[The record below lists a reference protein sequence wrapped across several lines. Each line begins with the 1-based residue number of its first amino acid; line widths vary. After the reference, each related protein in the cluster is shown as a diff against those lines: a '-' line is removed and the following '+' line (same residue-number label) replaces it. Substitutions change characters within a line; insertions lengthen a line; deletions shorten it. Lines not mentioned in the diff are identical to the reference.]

1 MWNMMCDVMPTIA
14 EDSTS
19 QRSSQFSGEDGNFEQ
34 LMVTML
40 DERDKLMETLQE
52 TQERL
57 QETEARLQE
66 IEKERDSLNRQL
78 NANIPQEFSQ
88 LTKELEAAREDFLE
102 REEEISELK
111 AERNNTR
118 LLLEH
123 LECLVSR
130 HERALRMTVVKRQ
143 AAAQSGVSSEA
154 EVLKALKSLFEHH
167 KALDEK
173 VRDRLR
179 VAQERNKSLEEELA
193 STKEELQ
200 QYKLSGHAPKS
211 AEDRPKENGQ
221 TEDGQQQNKNET
233 EHAAGQQEQQQQQQ
247 QTVQQQQQQQPQPQ
261 SIQKLGTERSTEIGS
276 RLSNGSLDPADQDS
290 ATRVID
296 LQATLDKQSSELSTW
311 QRRVAELMGRVA
323 ELEENL
329 SKAQKDLL
337 KTQETNVKLDRDLRE
352 NVAQKEDQEER
363 IAILEKRYLNAQR
376 ESTSLHDL
384 NEKLEQELQHKK
396 AQLKL
401 QEEKIAAI
409 QEKLELAEQKL
420 AQYAKLP
427 EMEEQLKQR
436 MEALTQA
443 QERHGSAED
452 RIQRLEAQLEEKNA
466 EVMRVNQ
473 RLKMNE
479 EHNTRLSTTVDKLL
493 SESNERLQV
502 HLKERMHALEEKNA
516 LTQELEKTRKIA
528 EDLQNEKT
536 EIVKELGK
544 ARLEIDSVKRQM
556 LQQEIAFNIQQ
567 TDALT
572 RSLSPNAVDPGSF
585 SRSASH
591 SSFDTH
597 SLPRRTAK
605 RSTIEE
611 ETSKNYVAR
620 TLAEQEWEKLQQAHV
635 LANVQQAFD
644 VSSDAEGDDNES
656 LFSCA
661 ADVISPT
668 GHTDAQT
675 LALMLQE
682 QLDAINNEIRL
693 IQEEKQST
701 EARAEELESR
711 VGSLEHMNLLA
722 RGRSLER
729 ASPPLSGRSTPKS
742 HHSPNRDFLHKYH
755 TAPASMS
762 PAHLHQ
768 YAASLTSPGQ
778 LSESLP
784 TSQLQLSGEEL
795 HSVSERDSTGGG
807 GSGGSDAASPLTA
820 RSIRLERVVQ
830 ALAHSQEELR
840 RRTGHTGFPSSGFPA
855 HRLIKDC
862 STACNPQHMPLCAR
876 YLSGPCG
883 HAMNNLEVDIS
894 DIDDPIFEHS
904 GTDEPSDR
912 SDRNES
918 PEETDSSFFHAS
930 CIQACP
936 VHDKHRCLRQ
946 MREFRQPSE
955 LHRINTAS
963 RSSTRIRHGQH
974 NNGALNSGTPPSPLS
989 SRHSSQDSLHKNN
1002 LSGAGLPIGQLSGS
1016 HLHMQATMSPATAA
1030 AVAAA
1035 QKKKGIKSSLGRF
1048 FSKKEKI
1055 KGKDTQMPGDIPGMG
1070 GMCTFADPDYGDSVT
1085 VAGTMGS
1092 KSDFDRRKKKNPSMF
1107 GSMLDSS
1114 RHELLAEAMKAGT
1127 PFALWNGPTVVAWL
1141 ELWVGMPTWYVAACR
1156 ANVKSGA
1163 IMSALSDTE
1172 IQREIGISNPLHRL
1186 KLRLAIQEM
1195 VSLTSPSAP
1204 KTSRTT
1210 LAFGDM
1216 NHEWIGNVWLPSL
1229 GLPQY
1234 RSTFM
1239 ECLVDARMLDHLTKK
1254 DLRGQLRMVDSFHRT
1269 SLQYGISCLKR
1280 LNYDRQQLEDRRRMA
1295 EGANVD
1301 VLVWSNDRVIRWVQ
1315 SIGLKEYGNNLLES
1329 GVHGALIALDDG
1341 FEANS
1346 FALALQIPTQN
1357 TQARQLLEM
1366 EFANLLTVGT
1376 ERRLD
1381 EANSM
1386 KS

>member
-14 EDSTS
+14 EDSIS
-19 QRSSQFSGEDGNFEQ
+19 QRSSQFSGEDANFEQ
-34 LMVTML
+34 LMVSML
-40 DERDKLMETLQE
+40 DERDKLMESLRE
-52 TQERL
+52 SQERL
-57 QETEARLQE
+57 QESEARLQE
-66 IEKERDSLNRQL
+66 VEKERDSLNRQL

-88 LTKELEAAREDFLE
+88 LSKELAAARESILE
-102 REEEISELK
+102 REEEITELK

-130 HERALRMTVVKRQ
+130 HERSLRMTVVKRQ
-143 AAAQSGVSSEA
+143 AAAQSGVSSEV

-173 VRDRLR
+173 VRERLR
-179 VAQERNKSLEEELA
+179 AALERNTSLEEELA
-193 STKEELQ
+193 ITKEEIQ
-200 QYKLSGHAPKS
+200 QYKLSGHTPKTL
-211 AEDRPKENGQ
+211 EDRPKENGQ
-221 TEDGQQQNKNET
+221 TEEGQQQNKNET
-233 EHAAGQQEQQQQQQ
+233 EQAAGQQEQQQQQL
-247 QTVQQQQQQQPQPQ
+247 QQQQQQQQQQPQ
-261 SIQKLGTERSTEIGS
+261 SIQKLGTEKPTEIGS
-276 RLSNGSLDPADQDS
+276 RLSNGSLDPADHDS
-290 ATRVID
+290 AARVLD

-311 QRRVAELMGRVA
+311 QGRVVELSGRVA
-323 ELEENL
+323 ELEETL
-329 SKAQKDLL
+329 SKTQKDLMT
-337 KTQETNVKLDRDLRE
+337 TQETNVKLQRDLRE
-352 NVAQKEDQEER
+352 KVAQKDDQEER
-363 IAILEKRYLNAQR
+363 IATLENRYVNAQR
-376 ESTSLHDL
+376 MSTNLHDL

-436 MEALTQA
+436 MEALTQQA

-502 HLKERMHALEEKNA
+502 HLKERMHGLEEKNA

-528 EDLQNEKT
+528 EDLQNEKA

-544 ARLEIDSVKRQM
+544 ARLEIDNVKRQM

-572 RSLSPNAVDPGSF
+572 RSLSPNAVDPVSF

-605 RSTIEE
+605 RPAIEE
-611 ETSKNYVAR
+611 DASKNYVAR

-644 VSSDAEGDDNES
+644 VSSDAEGDGDNES
-656 LFSCA
+656 LFSCT

-668 GHTDAQT
+668 GHTNAQT

-682 QLDAINNEIRL
+682 QLDAINDEIKL

-711 VGSLEHMNLLA
+711 VGSFGHMNLLA

-742 HHSPNRDFLHKYH
+742 HHSPNRDYLHKYH

-768 YAASLTSPGQ
+768 YAASLASPGQ

-784 TSQLQLSGEEL
+784 ASQLQLSGEEL
-795 HSVSERDSTGGG
+795 HSVSERDSTGDA
-807 GSGGSDAASPLTA
+807 GSVGSDAASPLTA

-840 RRTGHTGFPSSGFPA
+840 RRTGQTGFPSSGFPA
-855 HRLIKDC
+855 H
-862 STACNPQHMPLCAR
+862 
-876 YLSGPCG
+876 
-883 HAMNNLEVDIS
+883 
-894 DIDDPIFEHS
+894 
-904 GTDEPSDR
+904 
-912 SDRNES
+912 
-918 PEETDSSFFHAS
+918 
-930 CIQACP
+930 
-936 VHDKHRCLRQ
+936 
-946 MREFRQPSE
+946 
-955 LHRINTAS
+955 
-963 RSSTRIRHGQH
+963 RHGQH

-1002 LSGAGLPIGQLSGS
+1002 LSGVGLPMGQLSSS

-1055 KGKDTQMPGDIPGMG
+1055 KGKDTPMPGDMQGMG
-1070 GMCTFADPDYGDSVT
+1070 GVGTPADPDYGDSVA

-1092 KSDFDRRKKKNPSMF
+1092 KSDFDRRKKK
-1107 GSMLDSS
+1107 SMLDSS

-1280 LNYDRQQLEDRRRMA
+1280 LNYDRQQLEERRRMA

-1301 VLVWSNDRVIRWVQ
+1301 VIVWSNDRVIRWVQ

-1341 FEANS
+1341 FDANS
-1346 FALALQIPTQN
+1346 FALTLQIPTQN

-1366 EFANLLTVGT
+1366 EFSNLLTVGT

>member
-14 EDSTS
+14 EDSIS
-19 QRSSQFSGEDGNFEQ
+19 QRSSQYSGEDANFEQ
-34 LMVTML
+34 LMVSML
-40 DERDKLMETLQE
+40 DERDKLVESLRE
-52 TQERL
+52 NQERL

-66 IEKERDSLNRQL
+66 VEKERDSLNRQL
-78 NANIPQEFSQ
+78 NANIPQDFSQ
-88 LTKELEAAREDFLE
+88 LTKELAAARESILE

-130 HERALRMTVVKRQ
+130 HERSLRMTVVKRQ
-143 AAAQSGVSSEA
+143 AAAQSGVSSEV

-173 VRDRLR
+173 VRERLR
-179 VAQERNKSLEEELA
+179 VALERNTSLEEELA
-193 STKEELQ
+193 ITKEELQ
-200 QYKLSGHAPKS
+200 QYKLSGHAPKNI
-211 AEDRPKENGQ
+211 EDRPKENGQ
-221 TEDGQQQNKNET
+221 AEDGQQQNKNET
-233 EHAAGQQEQQQQQQ
+233 EQAGGQQEQQQQP
-247 QTVQQQQQQQPQPQ
+247 QQQQLQQ
-261 SIQKLGTERSTEIGS
+261 SVQKLGTEKSTEIES
-276 RLSNGSLDPADQDS
+276 RLSNGSLDPVDQDS
-290 ATRVID
+290 AARVID

-311 QRRVAELMGRVA
+311 QRRVAELSGRVA
-323 ELEENL
+323 ELEETL
-329 SKAQKDLL
+329 SKTQKDLL
-337 KTQETNVKLDRDLRE
+337 KTQETNVKLQRDLRE

-363 IAILEKRYLNAQR
+363 IATLEKRYLNAQR

-436 MEALTQA
+436 MEALTQVRRPNQQA

-452 RIQRLEAQLEEKNA
+452 RIQRLETQLEEKNA

-528 EDLQNEKT
+528 EDLQNEKA

-544 ARLEIDSVKRQM
+544 ARLEIDNVKRQM

-597 SLPRRTAK
+597 SLPRRTGK
-605 RSTIEE
+605 RPAIEDDPA
-611 ETSKNYVAR
+611 KNYVAR

-644 VSSDAEGDDNES
+644 VSSDAEGDGDNES

-742 HHSPNRDFLHKYH
+742 HHSPNRDYLHKYH

-768 YAASLTSPGQ
+768 YAASLASPGQ

-784 TSQLQLSGEEL
+784 ASQLSGEEL
-795 HSVSERDSTGGG
+795 HSVSERDSTGGA

-820 RSIRLERVVQ
+820 RSIRLERVAQ

-840 RRTGHTGFPSSGFPA
+840 RRTGQAGFPSSGFPA
-855 HRLIKDC
+855 H
-862 STACNPQHMPLCAR
+862 
-876 YLSGPCG
+876 
-883 HAMNNLEVDIS
+883 
-894 DIDDPIFEHS
+894 
-904 GTDEPSDR
+904 
-912 SDRNES
+912 
-918 PEETDSSFFHAS
+918 
-930 CIQACP
+930 
-936 VHDKHRCLRQ
+936 
-946 MREFRQPSE
+946 
-955 LHRINTAS
+955 
-963 RSSTRIRHGQH
+963 RHGQH

-1002 LSGAGLPIGQLSGS
+1002 LSGVGLPIGQLSSS
-1016 HLHMQATMSPATAA
+1016 HLHMQSTMSPATAA

-1055 KGKDTQMPGDIPGMG
+1055 KGKDTPMPGDIPGMG
-1070 GMCTFADPDYGDSVT
+1070 GANTPADPDYGDNVS

-1092 KSDFDRRKKKNPSMF
+1092 KSDFDRRKKKSPSMF

-1280 LNYDRQQLEDRRRMA
+1280 LNYDRQQLEERRRMA

-1329 GVHGALIALDDG
+1329 GVHGALIALDESFD
-1341 FEANS
+1341 ANS

>member
-14 EDSTS
+14 EDSMS
-19 QRSSQFSGEDGNFEQ
+19 QRSSQFSGEDGNIEQ
-34 LMVTML
+34 LMVQML
-40 DERDKLMETLQE
+40 DERDKMMESMRE
-52 TQERL
+52 HQERL
-57 QETEARLQE
+57 QEMEARLAE
-66 IEKERDSLNRQL
+66 VEKERDALNRQL

-88 LTKELEAAREDFLE
+88 LTKELAAARESILE

-130 HERALRMTVVKRQ
+130 HERSLRMTVVKRQ
-143 AAAQSGVSSEA
+143 AAAQSGVSSEV

-173 VRDRLR
+173 VRERLR
-179 VAQERNKSLEEELA
+179 VALERNTSLEEELA
-193 STKEELQ
+193 HTKEEFQ
-200 QYKLSGHAPKS
+200 QYKISGHPPKTLD
-211 AEDRPKENGQ
+211 DRPKENGQ
-221 TEDGQQQNKNET
+221 TDEIQQQNKNET
-233 EHAAGQQEQQQQQQ
+233 EQAASQPQQQQQYHQHQLQPLQQQQQQ
-247 QTVQQQQQQQPQPQ
+247 QQSVQKP
-261 SIQKLGTERSTEIGS
+261 GTEKSAEVGS
-276 RLSNGSLDPADQDS
+276 RLSNGSLDPAEQDS
-290 ATRVID
+290 AVRVID

-311 QRRVAELMGRVA
+311 QRRVAELSGRVA
-323 ELEENL
+323 ELEETL
-329 SKAQKDLL
+329 SKTQKDLL
-337 KTQETNVKLDRDLRE
+337 KAQEAGLKLQRDLRE

-363 IAILEKRYLNAQR
+363 IATLEKRYLNAQR

-436 MEALTQA
+436 MEALTQVRRPNQQA

-493 SESNERLQV
+493 SVFWTLNPEY
-502 HLKERMHALEEKNA
+502 
-516 LTQELEKTRKIA
+516 
-528 EDLQNEKT
+528 
-536 EIVKELGK
+536 
-544 ARLEIDSVKRQM
+544 
-556 LQQEIAFNIQQ
+556 
-567 TDALT
+567 
-572 RSLSPNAVDPGSF
+572 DP
-585 SRSASH
+585 
-591 SSFDTH
+591 
-597 SLPRRTAK
+597 
-605 RSTIEE
+605 
-611 ETSKNYVAR
+611 
-620 TLAEQEWEKLQQAHV
+620 
-635 LANVQQAFD
+635 
-644 VSSDAEGDDNES
+644 
-656 LFSCA
+656 
-661 ADVISPT
+661 
-668 GHTDAQT
+668 
-675 LALMLQE
+675 
-682 QLDAINNEIRL
+682 
-693 IQEEKQST
+693 
-701 EARAEELESR
+701 
-711 VGSLEHMNLLA
+711 
-722 RGRSLER
+722 
-729 ASPPLSGRSTPKS
+729 
-742 HHSPNRDFLHKYH
+742 
-755 TAPASMS
+755 
-762 PAHLHQ
+762 
-768 YAASLTSPGQ
+768 
-778 LSESLP
+778 
-784 TSQLQLSGEEL
+784 
-795 HSVSERDSTGGG
+795 
-807 GSGGSDAASPLTA
+807 
-820 RSIRLERVVQ
+820 
-830 ALAHSQEELR
+830 
-840 RRTGHTGFPSSGFPA
+840 
-855 HRLIKDC
+855 
-862 STACNPQHMPLCAR
+862 
-876 YLSGPCG
+876 
-883 HAMNNLEVDIS
+883 
-894 DIDDPIFEHS
+894 
-904 GTDEPSDR
+904 
-912 SDRNES
+912 
-918 PEETDSSFFHAS
+918 
-930 CIQACP
+930 
-936 VHDKHRCLRQ
+936 
-946 MREFRQPSE
+946 
-955 LHRINTAS
+955 
-963 RSSTRIRHGQH
+963 
-974 NNGALNSGTPPSPLS
+974 
-989 SRHSSQDSLHKNN
+989 
-1002 LSGAGLPIGQLSGS
+1002 
-1016 HLHMQATMSPATAA
+1016 
-1030 AVAAA
+1030 
-1035 QKKKGIKSSLGRF
+1035 
-1048 FSKKEKI
+1048 I
-1055 KGKDTQMPGDIPGMG
+1055 KGKDTPMPGDVSGIG
-1070 GMCTFADPDYGDSVT
+1070 GVSTPADPDYGDSVC
-1085 VAGTMGS
+1085 VAGTLGS
-1092 KSDFDRRKKKNPSMF
+1092 KSDFDRRKKK
-1107 GSMLDSS
+1107 SMLDSS

-1280 LNYDRQQLEDRRRMA
+1280 LNYDRQQLEERRRVA
-1295 EGANVD
+1295 EGANID

-1329 GVHGALIALDDG
+1329 GVHGALIALDESFD
-1341 FEANS
+1341 ANS
-1346 FALALQIPTQN
+1346 FALTLQIPTQN

-1366 EFANLLTVGT
+1366 EFSNLLTMAT

-1381 EANSM
+1381 ENSM

>member
-14 EDSTS
+14 EDSIS
-19 QRSSQFSGEDGNFEQ
+19 QRSSQFSGEDANFEQ
-34 LMVTML
+34 LMVSML
-40 DERDKLMETLQE
+40 DERDKLMESLRE
-52 TQERL
+52 SQERL

-66 IEKERDSLNRQL
+66 VEKERDSLNRQL

-88 LTKELEAAREDFLE
+88 LTKELAAARESILE

-130 HERALRMTVVKRQ
+130 HERSLRMTVVKRQ
-143 AAAQSGVSSEA
+143 AAAQSGVSSEV

-173 VRDRLR
+173 VRERLR
-179 VAQERNKSLEEELA
+179 VALERNTSLEEELA
-193 STKEELQ
+193 IIKEELQ
-200 QYKLSGHAPKS
+200 QYKLSGHAPK
-211 AEDRPKENGQ
+211 AMEDRPKENGQ

-233 EHAAGQQEQQQQQQ
+233 EQAAGQLE
-247 QTVQQQQQQQPQPQ
+247 QQQQQQPQQQQQQQQQ

-276 RLSNGSLDPADQDS
+276 RLSNGTLDPSDQDS
-290 ATRVID
+290 AARLID
-296 LQATLDKQSSELSTW
+296 LQAILDKQSSELSTW
-311 QRRVAELMGRVA
+311 QRRVAELSGRVA
-323 ELEENL
+323 ELEESL

-337 KTQETNVKLDRDLRE
+337 KTQETNVKLQRDLRE

-363 IAILEKRYLNAQR
+363 IATLEKRYLNAQR

-401 QEEKIAAI
+401 QEEKISAI

-436 MEALTQA
+436 MEALTQQA

-452 RIQRLEAQLEEKNA
+452 RIQRLETQLEEKNA

-528 EDLQNEKT
+528 EDLQNEKA

-544 ARLEIDSVKRQM
+544 ARLEIDNVKRQM

-605 RSTIEE
+605 RPPMEE
-611 ETSKNYVAR
+611 DPAKNYVAR

-644 VSSDAEGDDNES
+644 VSSDAEGDGDNES

-742 HHSPNRDFLHKYH
+742 HHSPNRDYLHKYH

-768 YAASLTSPGQ
+768 YAASLASPGQ

-784 TSQLQLSGEEL
+784 ASQLQLSGEEL
-795 HSVSERDSTGGG
+795 HSVSERDSTGGA

-840 RRTGHTGFPSSGFPA
+840 RRTGQAGFPSSGFPA
-855 HRLIKDC
+855 H
-862 STACNPQHMPLCAR
+862 
-876 YLSGPCG
+876 
-883 HAMNNLEVDIS
+883 
-894 DIDDPIFEHS
+894 
-904 GTDEPSDR
+904 
-912 SDRNES
+912 
-918 PEETDSSFFHAS
+918 
-930 CIQACP
+930 
-936 VHDKHRCLRQ
+936 
-946 MREFRQPSE
+946 
-955 LHRINTAS
+955 
-963 RSSTRIRHGQH
+963 RHGQH

-1002 LSGAGLPIGQLSGS
+1002 LPGVGLAIGQLSSS
-1016 HLHMQATMSPATAA
+1016 HLHMQSTMSPATAA

-1055 KGKDTQMPGDIPGMG
+1055 KGKDTPMPGDIPGMG
-1070 GMCTFADPDYGDSVT
+1070 GASTPADPDYGDSVS

-1092 KSDFDRRKKKNPSMF
+1092 KSDFDRRKKKSPSMF

-1114 RHELLAEAMKAGT
+1114 RHELLAEAMRAGT

-1280 LNYDRQQLEDRRRMA
+1280 LNYDRQQLEERRRMA

-1329 GVHGALIALDDG
+1329 GVHGALVALDESFD
-1341 FEANS
+1341 ANS

-1381 EANSM
+1381 ESNSM

>member
-1 MWNMMCDVMPTIA
+1 MWSAMCDVMPTIA
-14 EDSTS
+14 EDSIS
-19 QRSSQFSGEDGNFEQ
+19 QRSSQFSGEDANFEQ
-34 LMVTML
+34 LMVSML
-40 DERDKLMETLQE
+40 DERDKLMDSLREC
-52 TQERL
+52 QERV
-57 QETEARLQE
+57 QEAETRVREL
-66 IEKERDSLNRQL
+66 EKERDSLNRQIY
-78 NANIPQEFSQ
+78 ANIPQELSQ
-88 LTKELEAAREDFLE
+88 LTKELAAARENILQ

-130 HERALRMTVVKRQ
+130 HERSLRMTVVKRQ
-143 AAAQSGVSSEA
+143 AAAQSGVSSEV

-173 VRDRLR
+173 VRERLR
-179 VAQERNKSLEEELA
+179 VALERNTSLEEELA
-193 STKEELQ
+193 HTKEELQ
-200 QYKLSGHAPKS
+200 QYKVSGITPK
-211 AEDRPKENGQ
+211 ATDDKPKENGQ
-221 TEDGQQQNKNET
+221 TDDGQQQNKNET
-233 EHAAGQQEQQQQQQ
+233 EQAESQQEPQQQLQQQLQQQQQQ
-247 QTVQQQQQQQPQPQ
+247 QQQLQQQHA
-261 SIQKLGTERSTEIGS
+261 IQKLGTEKPPTEIAS
-276 RLSNGSLDPADQDS
+276 RLSNGSLDPSDQDS
-290 ATRVID
+290 AVRVID
-296 LQATLDKQSSELSTW
+296 LQATLDKQSTELNTW
-311 QRRVAELMGRVA
+311 QRRVAELSGRVA
-323 ELEENL
+323 ELEETL
-329 SKAQKDLL
+329 SKTQKDLL
-337 KTQETNVKLDRDLRE
+337 KTQEINVKLQRDLCE

-363 IAILEKRYLNAQR
+363 IATLEKRYLNAQR
-376 ESTSLHDL
+376 ESTSLQDL

-420 AQYAKLP
+420 TQYAKLP

-436 MEALTQA
+436 MEALTQVRRPNQQA

-479 EHNTRLSTTVDKLL
+479 EHNTRLSATVDKLL
-493 SESNERLQV
+493 SESNDRLQT
-502 HLKERMHALEEKNA
+502 HLSERMKAIDEKNVIM
-516 LTQELEKTRKIA
+516 QELEKTRKIA
-528 EDLQNEKT
+528 EDLQNEKAD
-536 EIVKELGK
+536 IVKELGK
-544 ARLEIDSVKRQM
+544 ARLEIDNVKRQM

-572 RSLSPNAVDPGSF
+572 RSLSPNAADPGSF

-597 SLPRRTAK
+597 SLPRRGGK
-605 RSTIEE
+605 RAAMEE
-611 ETSKNYVAR
+611 DASKNYVVR

-644 VSSDAEGDDNES
+644 VSSDAEGDGDNES
-656 LFSCA
+656 IFSCSA
-661 ADVISPT
+661 EVISPA

-693 IQEEKQST
+693 IQEEKQNT

-711 VGSLEHMNLLA
+711 
-722 RGRSLER
+722 
-729 ASPPLSGRSTPKS
+729 
-742 HHSPNRDFLHKYH
+742 
-755 TAPASMS
+755 
-762 PAHLHQ
+762 
-768 YAASLTSPGQ
+768 
-778 LSESLP
+778 
-784 TSQLQLSGEEL
+784 LSGEEL
-795 HSVSERDSTGGG
+795 HSVSERDSVGGA
-807 GSGGSDAASPLTA
+807 GSVSSDAASPLTA
-820 RSIRLERVVQ
+820 RSLRLERVVQ

-840 RRTGHTGFPSSGFPA
+840 RRTGQTGFPSSGFSP
-855 HRLIKDC
+855 
-862 STACNPQHMPLCAR
+862 
-876 YLSGPCG
+876 
-883 HAMNNLEVDIS
+883 
-894 DIDDPIFEHS
+894 HS
-904 GTDEPSDR
+904 
-912 SDRNES
+912 
-918 PEETDSSFFHAS
+918 
-930 CIQACP
+930 
-936 VHDKHRCLRQ
+936 
-946 MREFRQPSE
+946 
-955 LHRINTAS
+955 
-963 RSSTRIRHGQH
+963 RHGQH
-974 NNGALNSGTPPSPLS
+974 SNGALNSGTPPSPLS

-1002 LSGAGLPIGQLSGS
+1002 LSSVGLPIGQLSSS

-1055 KGKDTQMPGDIPGMG
+1055 KGKDTTMPGDVPGMG
-1070 GMCTFADPDYGDSVT
+1070 GASTPADPDYGDSVS
-1085 VAGTMGS
+1085 VAGTLGS
-1092 KSDFDRRKKKNPSMF
+1092 KSDFDRRKKKSPSMF

-1172 IQREIGISNPLHRL
+1172 IQREIGISNSLHRL

-1254 DLRGQLRMVDSFHRT
+1254 DLRGQLRMIDSFHRT

-1280 LNYDRQQLEDRRRMA
+1280 LNYDRPQLEERRRLA
-1295 EGANVD
+1295 EGTNAD
-1301 VLVWSNDRVIRWVQ
+1301 VLVWSNDQVIRWVQ
-1315 SIGLKEYGNNLLES
+1315 SIGLKEYGNHLLES
-1329 GVHGALIALDDG
+1329 GVHGALIALDESFD
-1341 FEANS
+1341 ANS
-1346 FALALQIPTQN
+1346 FALTLQIPTQN

-1366 EFANLLTVGT
+1366 EFENLLRVGT
-1376 ERRLD
+1376 ERRMD
-1381 EANSM
+1381 DSNM

>member
-14 EDSTS
+14 EDSMS
-19 QRSSQFSGEDGNFEQ
+19 QRSSQFSNEEGNFEQ
-34 LMVTML
+34 LMVQML
-40 DERDKLMETLQE
+40 DERDKMMETMRE
-52 TQERL
+52 HQERL
-57 QETEARLQE
+57 QDTETRLAE
-66 IEKERDSLNRQL
+66 VEKERDALNRQL

-88 LTKELEAAREDFLE
+88 LTKELAAARESILE

-130 HERALRMTVVKRQ
+130 HERSLRMTVVKRQ
-143 AAAQSGVSSEA
+143 AAAQSGVSSEV

-173 VRDRLR
+173 VRERLR
-179 VAQERNKSLEEELA
+179 VALERNTSLEEELA
-193 STKEELQ
+193 HTKEELQ
-200 QYKLSGHAPKS
+200 QYKVSGHPPK
-211 AEDRPKENGQ
+211 AIEDRPKENGQ
-221 TEDGQQQNKNET
+221 ADEGQQQNKNET
-233 EHAAGQQEQQQQQQ
+233 Q
-247 QTVQQQQQQQPQPQ
+247 QTTSQQHQQHQSQQQQQQQQPV
-261 SIQKLGTERSTEIGS
+261 QKPGTEKSTEVGS
-276 RLSNGSLDPADQDS
+276 RLSNGSLDLAEQDS
-290 ATRVID
+290 AVRVID

-311 QRRVAELMGRVA
+311 QRRVAELSGRVA
-323 ELEENL
+323 ELEETL
-329 SKAQKDLL
+329 SKTQKDLL
-337 KTQETNVKLDRDLRE
+337 KAQEAGLKLQRDLRE
-352 NVAQKEDQEER
+352 NAAQKEDQEER
-363 IAILEKRYLNAQR
+363 IITLEKRYLSAQR

-436 MEALTQA
+436 MEALTQVRRPNQQA

-536 EIVKELGK
+536 DIVKELGK
-544 ARLEIDSVKRQM
+544 ARLEIDNVKRQM

-597 SLPRRTAK
+597 SLPRRGK
-605 RSTIEE
+605 RSMEE
-611 ETSKNYVAR
+611 DSSKNYVAR

-644 VSSDAEGDDNES
+644 VSSDAEGDGDNES
-656 LFSCA
+656 IFSCA

-682 QLDAINNEIRL
+682 QLDAINKEIRL

-742 HHSPNRDFLHKYH
+742 HHSPNRDYLHKYH
-755 TAPASMS
+755 TVSNHAPASMS

-768 YAASLTSPGQ
+768 YAASLASPGQ

-784 TSQLQLSGEEL
+784 ASQLQLSGEEL
-795 HSVSERDSTGGG
+795 HSVSERDGTGGA

-820 RSIRLERVVQ
+820 RSLRLERVVQ

-840 RRTGHTGFPSSGFPA
+840 S
-855 HRLIKDC
+855 
-862 STACNPQHMPLCAR
+862 
-876 YLSGPCG
+876 
-883 HAMNNLEVDIS
+883 
-894 DIDDPIFEHS
+894 
-904 GTDEPSDR
+904 
-912 SDRNES
+912 
-918 PEETDSSFFHAS
+918 
-930 CIQACP
+930 
-936 VHDKHRCLRQ
+936 
-946 MREFRQPSE
+946 
-955 LHRINTAS
+955 
-963 RSSTRIRHGQH
+963 RHGQH

-1002 LSGAGLPIGQLSGS
+1002 FSSVGLPIGQLSTS
-1016 HLHMQATMSPATAA
+1016 HLHMQSTMSPATAA

-1055 KGKDTQMPGDIPGMG
+1055 KGKDTPMPGDVPGMG
-1070 GMCTFADPDYGDSVT
+1070 GASTPADPDYGDSVS
-1085 VAGTMGS
+1085 VAGTLGS
-1092 KSDFDRRKKKNPSMF
+1092 KSDFDRRKKKSPSMF

-1280 LNYDRQQLEDRRRMA
+1280 LNYDRQQLEERRRVA
-1295 EGANVD
+1295 ESANID

-1329 GVHGALIALDDG
+1329 GVHGALIALDESFD
-1341 FEANS
+1341 ANS
-1346 FALALQIPTQN
+1346 FALTLQIPTQN

-1366 EFANLLTVGT
+1366 EFSNLLTVAT

-1381 EANSM
+1381 ENSSL

>member
-1 MWNMMCDVMPTIA
+1 MRARHSECSVVIGQNETQQT
-14 EDSTS
+14 TS
-19 QRSSQFSGEDGNFEQ
+19 QQHQQHQSQ
-34 LMVTML
+34 
-40 DERDKLMETLQE
+40 
-52 TQERL
+52 
-57 QETEARLQE
+57 
-66 IEKERDSLNRQL
+66 
-78 NANIPQEFSQ
+78 
-88 LTKELEAAREDFLE
+88 
-102 REEEISELK
+102 
-111 AERNNTR
+111 
-118 LLLEH
+118 
-123 LECLVSR
+123 
-130 HERALRMTVVKRQ
+130 
-143 AAAQSGVSSEA
+143 
-154 EVLKALKSLFEHH
+154 
-167 KALDEK
+167 
-173 VRDRLR
+173 
-179 VAQERNKSLEEELA
+179 
-193 STKEELQ
+193 
-200 QYKLSGHAPKS
+200 
-211 AEDRPKENGQ
+211 
-221 TEDGQQQNKNET
+221 
-233 EHAAGQQEQQQQQQ
+233 
-247 QTVQQQQQQQPQPQ
+247 QQQQQQQPV
-261 SIQKLGTERSTEIGS
+261 QKPGTEKSTEVGS
-276 RLSNGSLDPADQDS
+276 RLSNGSLDLAEQDS
-290 ATRVID
+290 AVRVID

-311 QRRVAELMGRVA
+311 QRRVAELSGRVA
-323 ELEENL
+323 ELEETL
-329 SKAQKDLL
+329 SKTQKDLL
-337 KTQETNVKLDRDLRE
+337 KAQEAGLKLQRDLRE
-352 NVAQKEDQEER
+352 NAAQKEDQEER
-363 IAILEKRYLNAQR
+363 IITLEKRYLSAQR

-436 MEALTQA
+436 MEALTQVRRPNQQA

-536 EIVKELGK
+536 DIVKELGK
-544 ARLEIDSVKRQM
+544 ARLEIDNVKRQM

-597 SLPRRTAK
+597 SLPRRGK
-605 RSTIEE
+605 RSMEE
-611 ETSKNYVAR
+611 DSSKNYVAR

-644 VSSDAEGDDNES
+644 VSSDAEGDGDNES
-656 LFSCA
+656 IFSCA

-682 QLDAINNEIRL
+682 QLDAINKEIRL

-742 HHSPNRDFLHKYH
+742 HHSPNRDYLHKYH
-755 TAPASMS
+755 TVSNHAPASMS

-768 YAASLTSPGQ
+768 YAASLASPGQ

-784 TSQLQLSGEEL
+784 ASQLQLSGEEL
-795 HSVSERDSTGGG
+795 HSVSERDGTGGA

-820 RSIRLERVVQ
+820 RSLRLERVVQ

-840 RRTGHTGFPSSGFPA
+840 RRTGQSGFPSSGFP
-855 HRLIKDC
+855 
-862 STACNPQHMPLCAR
+862 T
-876 YLSGPCG
+876 
-883 HAMNNLEVDIS
+883 
-894 DIDDPIFEHS
+894 HS
-904 GTDEPSDR
+904 
-912 SDRNES
+912 
-918 PEETDSSFFHAS
+918 
-930 CIQACP
+930 
-936 VHDKHRCLRQ
+936 
-946 MREFRQPSE
+946 
-955 LHRINTAS
+955 
-963 RSSTRIRHGQH
+963 RHGQH

-1002 LSGAGLPIGQLSGS
+1002 FSSVGLPIGQLSTS
-1016 HLHMQATMSPATAA
+1016 HLHMQSTMSPATAA

-1055 KGKDTQMPGDIPGMG
+1055 KGKDTPMPGDVPGMG
-1070 GMCTFADPDYGDSVT
+1070 GASTPADPDYGDSVS
-1085 VAGTMGS
+1085 VAGTLGS
-1092 KSDFDRRKKKNPSMF
+1092 KSDFDRRKKKSPSMF

-1280 LNYDRQQLEDRRRMA
+1280 LNYDRQQLEERRRVA
-1295 EGANVD
+1295 ESANID

-1329 GVHGALIALDDG
+1329 GVHGALIALDESFD
-1341 FEANS
+1341 ANS
-1346 FALALQIPTQN
+1346 FALTLQIPTQN

-1366 EFANLLTVGT
+1366 EFSNLLTVAT

-1381 EANSM
+1381 ENSSL

>member
-1 MWNMMCDVMPTIA
+1 MWSAMCDVMPTIA
-14 EDSTS
+14 EDSIS
-19 QRSSQFSGEDGNFEQ
+19 QRSSQFSGDDANFEQ
-34 LMVTML
+34 LMVSML
-40 DERDKLMETLQE
+40 DERDKLMDSLREC
-52 TQERL
+52 QERV
-57 QETEARLQE
+57 QEAETRVREL
-66 IEKERDSLNRQL
+66 EKERDSLNRQIY
-78 NANIPQEFSQ
+78 ANIPQELSQ
-88 LTKELEAAREDFLE
+88 LTKELAAARENILQ

-130 HERALRMTVVKRQ
+130 HERSLRMTVVKRQ
-143 AAAQSGVSSEA
+143 AAAQSGVSSEV

-173 VRDRLR
+173 VRERLR
-179 VAQERNKSLEEELA
+179 VALERNTSLEEELA
-193 STKEELQ
+193 HTKEELQ
-200 QYKLSGHAPKS
+200 QYKVSGITPK
-211 AEDRPKENGQ
+211 AIDDKPKENGQ
-221 TEDGQQQNKNET
+221 TDDGQQQNKNET
-233 EHAAGQQEQQQQQQ
+233 EQAESQQEPQQQLQQQLQQQQQQ
-247 QTVQQQQQQQPQPQ
+247 QQHA
-261 SIQKLGTERSTEIGS
+261 IQKLGTEKPTEIAS
-276 RLSNGSLDPADQDS
+276 RLSNGSLDPSDQDS
-290 ATRVID
+290 AVRVID
-296 LQATLDKQSSELSTW
+296 LQATLDKQSTELSTW
-311 QRRVAELMGRVA
+311 QRRVAELSGRVA
-323 ELEENL
+323 ELEETL
-329 SKAQKDLL
+329 SKTQKDLL
-337 KTQETNVKLDRDLRE
+337 KTQEINVKLQRDLRE

-363 IAILEKRYLNAQR
+363 IATLEKRYLNAQR

-420 AQYAKLP
+420 TQYAKLP

-436 MEALTQA
+436 MEALTQQA

-479 EHNTRLSTTVDKLL
+479 EHNTRLSATVDKLL
-493 SESNERLQV
+493 SESNDRLQT
-502 HLKERMHALEEKNA
+502 HLTERMEAIEEKNA
-516 LTQELEKTRKIA
+516 ITQELEKTRKIA
-528 EDLQNEKT
+528 EDLQNEKAD
-536 EIVKELGK
+536 IVKELGK
-544 ARLEIDSVKRQM
+544 ARLEIDNVKRQM

-597 SLPRRTAK
+597 SLPRRGGK
-605 RSTIEE
+605 RAVIEE
-611 ETSKNYVAR
+611 DASKNYVVR

-644 VSSDAEGDDNES
+644 VSSDAEGDGDNES
-656 LFSCA
+656 IFSCSA
-661 ADVISPT
+661 EVISPA

-693 IQEEKQST
+693 IQEEKQNT

-711 VGSLEHMNLLA
+711 VGSFEHMNLLA

-742 HHSPNRDFLHKYH
+742 HHSPNRDYLHKYH

-768 YAASLTSPGQ
+768 YAASLASPGQ

-784 TSQLQLSGEEL
+784 ASQLQLSGEEL
-795 HSVSERDSTGGG
+795 HSVSERDSVGGA
-807 GSGGSDAASPLTA
+807 GSASSDAASPLTA
-820 RSIRLERVVQ
+820 RSLRLERVVQ

-840 RRTGHTGFPSSGFPA
+840 S
-855 HRLIKDC
+855 
-862 STACNPQHMPLCAR
+862 
-876 YLSGPCG
+876 
-883 HAMNNLEVDIS
+883 
-894 DIDDPIFEHS
+894 
-904 GTDEPSDR
+904 
-912 SDRNES
+912 
-918 PEETDSSFFHAS
+918 
-930 CIQACP
+930 
-936 VHDKHRCLRQ
+936 
-946 MREFRQPSE
+946 
-955 LHRINTAS
+955 
-963 RSSTRIRHGQH
+963 RHGQH
-974 NNGALNSGTPPSPLS
+974 SNGALNSGTPPSPLS

-1002 LSGAGLPIGQLSGS
+1002 LSSVGLPIGQLSSS
-1016 HLHMQATMSPATAA
+1016 HLHMQTTMSPATAA

-1055 KGKDTQMPGDIPGMG
+1055 KGKDTTMPGDVPGMG
-1070 GMCTFADPDYGDSVT
+1070 GASTPADPDYGDSVS
-1085 VAGTMGS
+1085 VAGTLGS
-1092 KSDFDRRKKKNPSMF
+1092 KSDFDRRKKKSPSMF

-1172 IQREIGISNPLHRL
+1172 IQREIGISNSLHRL

-1254 DLRGQLRMVDSFHRT
+1254 DLRGQLRMIDSFHRT

-1280 LNYDRQQLEDRRRMA
+1280 LNYDRQQLEERRRMA

-1315 SIGLKEYGNNLLES
+1315 SIGLKEYGNHLLES
-1329 GVHGALIALDDG
+1329 GVHGALIALDESFD
-1341 FEANS
+1341 ANS

-1376 ERRLD
+1376 ERRTD
-1381 EANSM
+1381 VSNM

>member
-1 MWNMMCDVMPTIA
+1 M
-14 EDSTS
+14 
-19 QRSSQFSGEDGNFEQ
+19 
-34 LMVTML
+34 
-40 DERDKLMETLQE
+40 
-52 TQERL
+52 
-57 QETEARLQE
+57 
-66 IEKERDSLNRQL
+66 
-78 NANIPQEFSQ
+78 EFSQ
-88 LTKELEAAREDFLE
+88 LTKELAAARESILE

-130 HERALRMTVVKRQ
+130 HERSLRMTVVKRQ
-143 AAAQSGVSSEA
+143 AAAQSGVSSEV

-173 VRDRLR
+173 VRERLR
-179 VAQERNKSLEEELA
+179 VSLERNTSLEEELA
-193 STKEELQ
+193 HTKEELQ
-200 QYKLSGHAPKS
+200 QYKVSGHPPK
-211 AEDRPKENGQ
+211 AIEDRPKENGQ
-221 TEDGQQQNKNET
+221 ADEGQQQNKNEI
-233 EHAAGQQEQQQQQQ
+233 Q
-247 QTVQQQQQQQPQPQ
+247 QTTSQQHQQHQSQQQQQPV
-261 SIQKLGTERSTEIGS
+261 QKPGTEKSAEVGS
-276 RLSNGSLDPADQDS
+276 RLSNGSLDFAEQDS
-290 ATRVID
+290 AVRVID

-311 QRRVAELMGRVA
+311 QRRVAELSGRVA
-323 ELEENL
+323 ELEETL
-329 SKAQKDLL
+329 SKTQKDLL
-337 KTQETNVKLDRDLRE
+337 KAQEAGLKLQRDLRE
-352 NVAQKEDQEER
+352 NAAQKEDQEER
-363 IAILEKRYLNAQR
+363 IATLEKRYLNAQR

-436 MEALTQA
+436 MEALTQVRRPNQQA

-536 EIVKELGK
+536 DIVKELGK
-544 ARLEIDSVKRQM
+544 ARLEIDNVKRQM

-572 RSLSPNAVDPGSF
+572 RSLSPNAVDPSSF

-597 SLPRRTAK
+597 SLPRRGGK
-605 RSTIEE
+605 RSIDEDS
-611 ETSKNYVAR
+611 SKNYVAR

-644 VSSDAEGDDNES
+644 VSSDAEGDGDNES
-656 LFSCA
+656 IFSCA

-682 QLDAINNEIRL
+682 QLDAINKEIRL

-742 HHSPNRDFLHKYH
+742 HHSPNRDYLHKYH
-755 TAPASMS
+755 TVSNHAPASMS

-768 YAASLTSPGQ
+768 YAVSLASPGQ

-784 TSQLQLSGEEL
+784 ASQLQLSGEEL
-795 HSVSERDSTGGG
+795 HSVSERDSTGGA

-820 RSIRLERVVQ
+820 RSLRLERVVQ

-840 RRTGHTGFPSSGFPA
+840 RRTGQSGFPSSGFP
-855 HRLIKDC
+855 
-862 STACNPQHMPLCAR
+862 T
-876 YLSGPCG
+876 
-883 HAMNNLEVDIS
+883 
-894 DIDDPIFEHS
+894 HS
-904 GTDEPSDR
+904 
-912 SDRNES
+912 
-918 PEETDSSFFHAS
+918 
-930 CIQACP
+930 
-936 VHDKHRCLRQ
+936 
-946 MREFRQPSE
+946 
-955 LHRINTAS
+955 
-963 RSSTRIRHGQH
+963 RHGQH

-1002 LSGAGLPIGQLSGS
+1002 FSSVGLPIGQLSTS
-1016 HLHMQATMSPATAA
+1016 HLHIQSTMSPATAA

-1055 KGKDTQMPGDIPGMG
+1055 KGKDTPMPGDVPGMG
-1070 GMCTFADPDYGDSVT
+1070 GASTPADPDYGDSVS
-1085 VAGTMGS
+1085 VAGTLGS
-1092 KSDFDRRKKKNPSMF
+1092 KSDFDRRKKKSPSMF

-1280 LNYDRQQLEDRRRMA
+1280 LNYDRQQLEERRRVA
-1295 EGANVD
+1295 ESANID

-1329 GVHGALIALDDG
+1329 GVHGALIALDESFD
-1341 FEANS
+1341 ANS
-1346 FALALQIPTQN
+1346 FALTLQIPTQN

-1366 EFANLLTVGT
+1366 EFSNLLTVAT

-1381 EANSM
+1381 DSSM

>member
-14 EDSTS
+14 EDSIS
-19 QRSSQFSGEDGNFEQ
+19 QRSSQYSGEDANFEQ
-34 LMVTML
+34 LMVSML
-40 DERDKLMETLQE
+40 DERDKLVESLRE
-52 TQERL
+52 SQERL

-66 IEKERDSLNRQL
+66 VEKERDSLNRQL
-78 NANIPQEFSQ
+78 NANIPQDFSQ
-88 LTKELEAAREDFLE
+88 LTKELAAARESILE

-130 HERALRMTVVKRQ
+130 HERSLRMTVVKRQ
-143 AAAQSGVSSEA
+143 AAAQSGVSSEV

-173 VRDRLR
+173 VRERLR
-179 VAQERNKSLEEELA
+179 VALERNTSLEEELVI
-193 STKEELQ
+193 TKEELQ
-200 QYKLSGHAPKS
+200 QYKLSGHATKNI
-211 AEDRPKENGQ
+211 EDRPKENGQ

-233 EHAAGQQEQQQQQQ
+233 EQAAGQQEQQQQP
-247 QTVQQQQQQQPQPQ
+247 QQQQQQQQ
-261 SIQKLGTERSTEIGS
+261 SIQKLGTEKSTEIES
-276 RLSNGSLDPADQDS
+276 RLSNGSLDPVDQDS
-290 ATRVID
+290 AARVID

-311 QRRVAELMGRVA
+311 QRRVAELSGRVT
-323 ELEENL
+323 ELEETL
-329 SKAQKDLL
+329 SKTQKDLL
-337 KTQETNVKLDRDLRE
+337 KTQETNVKLQRDLRE

-363 IAILEKRYLNAQR
+363 IATLEKRYLNAQR

-452 RIQRLEAQLEEKNA
+452 RIQRLETQLEEKNA

-528 EDLQNEKT
+528 EDLQNEKAD
-536 EIVKELGK
+536 IVKELGK
-544 ARLEIDSVKRQM
+544 ARLEIDNVKRQM

-597 SLPRRTAK
+597 SLPRRTGK
-605 RSTIEE
+605 RPAIEE
-611 ETSKNYVAR
+611 DPSKNYVAR

-644 VSSDAEGDDNES
+644 VSSDAEGDGDNES

-742 HHSPNRDFLHKYH
+742 HHSPNRDYLHKYH

-768 YAASLTSPGQ
+768 YAASLASPGQ

-784 TSQLQLSGEEL
+784 ASQLQLSGEEL
-795 HSVSERDSTGGG
+795 HSVSERDSTGGA
-807 GSGGSDAASPLTA
+807 GSGSDAASPLTA
-820 RSIRLERVVQ
+820 RSIRLERVAQ

-840 RRTGHTGFPSSGFPA
+840 S
-855 HRLIKDC
+855 
-862 STACNPQHMPLCAR
+862 
-876 YLSGPCG
+876 
-883 HAMNNLEVDIS
+883 
-894 DIDDPIFEHS
+894 
-904 GTDEPSDR
+904 
-912 SDRNES
+912 
-918 PEETDSSFFHAS
+918 
-930 CIQACP
+930 
-936 VHDKHRCLRQ
+936 
-946 MREFRQPSE
+946 
-955 LHRINTAS
+955 
-963 RSSTRIRHGQH
+963 RHGQH

-1002 LSGAGLPIGQLSGS
+1002 LSGVGLPIGQLSSS
-1016 HLHMQATMSPATAA
+1016 HLHMQSTMSPATAA

-1055 KGKDTQMPGDIPGMG
+1055 KGKDTPMPGDMSGMG
-1070 GMCTFADPDYGDSVT
+1070 GASTPADPDYGDSVS

-1092 KSDFDRRKKKNPSMF
+1092 KSDFDRRKKKSPSMF

-1280 LNYDRQQLEDRRRMA
+1280 LNYDRQQLEERRRMA

-1329 GVHGALIALDDG
+1329 GVHGALIALDESFD
-1341 FEANS
+1341 ANS

-1366 EFANLLTVGT
+1366 EFTNLLTVGT

-1381 EANSM
+1381 ESNSI

>member
-1 MWNMMCDVMPTIA
+1 MWNVCDVMPTIA
-14 EDSTS
+14 EDSIS
-19 QRSSQFSGEDGNFEQ
+19 QRSSQFSGEDANFEQ
-34 LMVTML
+34 LMVSML
-40 DERDKLMETLQE
+40 DERDKLLETLRENQA
-52 TQERL
+52 RF

-66 IEKERDSLNRQL
+66 TEKERDSLNRQL

-88 LTKELEAAREDFLE
+88 LTKELAAAREGILARD
-102 REEEISELK
+102 EEISELK

-130 HERALRMTVVKRQ
+130 HERSLRMTVVKRQ
-143 AAAQSGVSSEA
+143 AVAQSGVSSEA

-193 STKEELQ
+193 ITKDELQ
-200 QYKLSGHAPKS
+200 QYKLSGHAPK
-211 AEDRPKENGQ
+211 AIEDRPKENGQ

-233 EHAAGQQEQQQQQQ
+233 EQAAGQQEQPQQQQPA
-247 QTVQQQQQQQPQPQ
+247 QQQQQQPQPQ
-261 SIQKLGTERSTEIGS
+261 SIQKLGTERSTETGS

-290 ATRVID
+290 TARVID

-311 QRRVAELMGRVA
+311 QRRVAELIGRVA
-323 ELEENL
+323 ELEETL

-337 KTQETNVKLDRDLRE
+337 KTQENNVKLQRDLRE
-352 NVAQKEDQEER
+352 NAAQKVDQEER
-363 IAILEKRYLNAQR
+363 IATLEKRYLNAQR
-376 ESTSLHDL
+376 ESTSLHDF

-420 AQYAKLP
+420 AQYSKLP

-436 MEALTQA
+436 MEALTQQA

-452 RIQRLEAQLEEKNA
+452 RIQRLETQLEEKNA

-544 ARLEIDSVKRQM
+544 ARLEIDNVKKQM

-585 SRSASH
+585 CRSASH

-605 RSTIEE
+605 RPALDDD
-611 ETSKNYVAR
+611 TSKNYVAR

-644 VSSDAEGDDNES
+644 VSSDAEGDGDNES

-742 HHSPNRDFLHKYH
+742 HHSPNRDYLHKYH

-784 TSQLQLSGEEL
+784 ASQLQLSGEEL
-795 HSVSERDSTGGG
+795 HSVSERDSTGGA

-820 RSIRLERVVQ
+820 RSLRLERVVQ
-830 ALAHSQEELR
+830 ALAHSQEELK
-840 RRTGHTGFPSSGFPA
+840 RRTGQTGFPSSGFPA
-855 HRLIKDC
+855 H
-862 STACNPQHMPLCAR
+862 
-876 YLSGPCG
+876 
-883 HAMNNLEVDIS
+883 
-894 DIDDPIFEHS
+894 
-904 GTDEPSDR
+904 
-912 SDRNES
+912 
-918 PEETDSSFFHAS
+918 
-930 CIQACP
+930 
-936 VHDKHRCLRQ
+936 
-946 MREFRQPSE
+946 
-955 LHRINTAS
+955 
-963 RSSTRIRHGQH
+963 RHGQH

-1002 LSGAGLPIGQLSGS
+1002 LSGVGLPIGQLSSS

-1035 QKKKGIKSSLGRF
+1035 QKKKSIKSSLGRF

-1055 KGKDTQMPGDIPGMG
+1055 KGKDTPMPGDMTGMG
-1070 GMCTFADPDYGDSVT
+1070 GASTPADPDYGDSVA

-1092 KSDFDRRKKKNPSMF
+1092 KSDFDRRKKKSPSMF

-1172 IQREIGISNPLHRL
+1172 IQREIGISCHLHRL

-1254 DLRGQLRMVDSFHRT
+1254 ELRSQLKMVDSFHRT

-1280 LNYDRQQLEDRRRMA
+1280 LNYDRQQLEERRQMA
-1295 EGANVD
+1295 EDANVD

-1329 GVHGALIALDDG
+1329 GVHGALIALDDS
-1341 FEANS
+1341 FDANS
-1346 FALALQIPTQN
+1346 LALALQIPTQN

-1366 EFANLLTVGT
+1366 EFANLLRVGT